1 MANMFEVTGDKFYDG
16 AYTVIEKENLNYF
29 DPKANSNKFYVAEV
43 HESKA
48 GLGYRLYVNY
58 GRNGASGSVKVQP
71 FSNLNAAMSEF
82 RSKVSSKKRKGYI
95 AVEMATSDRGSSEG
109 QKLVNEAGVAG
120 VVDLKKTQK
129 AVKSKLPKE
138 VQGLITR
145 IYAEANQAVS
155 LSLSGSAKS
164 EISTPLGNLGIN
176 GINSSRDILKELQYN
191 VANGNN
197 AAVERL
203 SIEYF
208 RRTPRTMS
216 IADQKD
222 GKWLLYTQ
230 DRIQKELDTLDLYED
245 TLRLLPIMGS
255 SDIDVKY
262 KGLACDLTIPT
273 ADEMAYIK
281 HKVESTVANNHHYK
295 LQVVGAW
302 GVNQH
307 NAPAFDDSCG
317 NVRHLFH
324 GSRSANIVG
333 ILSSYLKLPND
344 LTGVVK
350 TGAMFGPG
358 IYTASNSSKSF
369 NYSSGTWCGRAN
381 KYDTAYLFICQVA
394 MGNVYK
400 VNSATYFTKPPAGY
414 DSVMGCRGANLL
426 NDEFIV
432 YKANQVRIKY
442 LVECK
447 KIR

>member
-1 MANMFEVTGDKFYDG
+1 
-16 AYTVIEKENLNYF
+16 
-29 DPKANSNKFYVAEV
+29 
-43 HESKA
+43 
-48 GLGYRLYVNY
+48 
-58 GRNGASGSVKVQP
+58 
-71 FSNLNAAMSEF
+71 
-82 RSKVSSKKRKGYI
+82 
-95 AVEMATSDRGSSEG
+95 
-109 QKLVNEAGVAG
+109 
-120 VVDLKKTQK
+120 
-129 AVKSKLPKE
+129 
-138 VQGLITR
+138 
-145 IYAEANQAVS
+145 
-155 LSLSGSAKS
+155 
-164 EISTPLGNLGIN
+164 
-176 GINSSRDILKELQYN
+176 
-191 VANGNN
+191 
-197 AAVERL
+197 
-203 SIEYF
+203 
-208 RRTPRTMS
+208 
-216 IADQKD
+216 
-222 GKWLLYTQ
+222 
-230 DRIQKELDTLDLYED
+230 
-245 TLRLLPIMGS
+245 MGS